1 MWYSYVIT
9 YESLNKSK
17 KNDLIKTSE
26 LSCKSMNKR
35 DNLSESDSENK
46 KNTDLNDLSKLKEDK
61 KLRKTNFV
69 VKSLKKNEPNLNDLS
84 KTRSKL
90 PLKLTKE
97 KDLNDEQT
105 SESDAEVNVNVDLK
119 NCAKSRKDEKL
130 CETNFVNE
138 SLNKSKQN
146 DLNER

>member
-1 MWYSYVIT
+1 
-9 YESLNKSK
+9 
-17 KNDLIKTSE
+17 
-26 LSCKSMNKR
+26 MNKR